1 MHVPA
6 WLYSLSCFPR
16 SEAVVSGV
24 SSACHVACHLRQM
37 CEIATEVCK
46 GDGGWCCFSDECG
59 DVDDVG
65 DAGLMACEFFDSRTC
80 R

>member
-1 MHVPA
+1 
-6 WLYSLSCFPR
+6 
-16 SEAVVSGV
+16 
-24 SSACHVACHLRQM
+24 M

-65 DAGLMACEFFDSRTC
+65 DAGLMACEFFNSRTC